1 MTTKMTSGLLI
12 AAAGVLVVL
21 GLIATYITTANYGN
35 RAEQEIQAA
44 YDNRSNVLAQYTLK
58 MQEAVQVP
66 EMYKKDF
73 KEVLTAAMQGRYG
86 ADGSRA
92 TVQWIVENNLHFDS
106 SMHKR
111 LQTLIEAGRNEYQRE
126 ETRLIDVIRVYKTN
140 LGYVWTG
147 FWLKQAGYPKI
158 DLDKYKPI
166 ITQNV
171 QDALVTGVQ
180 APLQLGRP

>member
-1 MTTKMTSGLLI
+1 MNTPLSSKLFIGI
-12 AAAGVLVVL
+12 AALVVVL

-35 RAEQEIQAA
+35 RAEQEIQATFE
-44 YDNRSNVLAQYTLK
+44 NRSNVLAQYTLK
-58 MQEAVQVP
+58 MQEAAQVP
-66 EMYKKDF
+66 EMYKNDF
-73 KEVLTAAMQGRYG
+73 KEVIASAMQGRYG

-92 TVQWIVENNLHFDS
+92 TFQWIKENNLQFDS

-126 ETRLIDVIRVYKTN
+126 ETRLIDVVRVYKTN

-180 APLQLGRP
+180 APLQLRRP